1 MRSDRLGFWR
11 NVRIIACAMLLAA
24 ACGFAGCGDD
34 DDGSPTGGNDDNIVP
49 LIDSVRVSV
58 PVTAPADT
66 VEVRCYARDGDGDAM
81 QYTWQAEDGAIVGGG
96 SAVKWVAATGNRSHS
111 INVTVADGNGGT
123 AVSDTA
129 IEVMEGTFL
138 VQTGDGL
145 VAIGA
150 RGESFVLS
158 PSTAFVEV
166 LGTRIFMKGSHGIR
180 ELDHTGAEIGR
191 IDIDDPTVSGYDF
204 AMLPSGG
211 FAFASNESDSV
222 AFMGPNGA
230 VEAQV
235 EMPNPSDDN
244 LQNVDGLVVGSRL
257 ILSENGNN
265 ELLAFDLNTHEASV
279 FRSFPNWG
287 GWLGAID
294 YDGGLFYLCG
304 GRVIRRF
311 SETGEPEDVATLP
324 QGNITGIVVVG
335 NYAYAVVN
343 FEGTLHRIDTRTG
356 ADEILVRELGYPQ
369 DIEHLPVRL
378 QPPPNR

>member
-1 MRSDRLGFWR
+1 MMIDNRGLPRHARSVAFA
-11 NVRIIACAMLLAA
+11 IALAA
-24 ACGFAGCGDD
+24 AFGLAGCGDRD
-34 DDGSPTGGNDDNIVP
+34 KASPTGGDDNIVP
-49 LIDSVRVSV
+49 VIDSVRVSV

-66 VEVRCYARDGDGDAM
+66 VEVRCYAHDGDGDAM
-81 QYTWQAEDGAIVGGG
+81 QYAWQAEDGTVVGSG
-96 SAVKWVAATGNRSHS
+96 STVKWVAATGDRSHS
-111 INVTVADGNGGT
+111 INVTVTDGNGGT
-123 AVSDTA
+123 AVSDA
-129 IEVMEGTFL
+129 AVEVMSGTLL
-138 VQTGDGL
+138 VQTRDGL
-145 VAIGA
+145 IAVGA
-150 RGESFVLS
+150 RGESFTLS
-158 PSTAFVEV
+158 PSSGSVEV
-166 LGTRIFMKGSHGIR
+166 LGTRIFMMGWHR
-180 ELDHTGAEIGR
+180 VTELDHTGTEIGD
-191 IDIDDPTVSGYDF
+191 INIDDPSVSGYDF

-211 FAFASNESDSV
+211 FAFASNSSDSV

-235 EMPNPSDDN
+235 EMPNPSDDS
-244 LQNVDGLVVGSRL
+244 LQNVDGVVVGSRL

-265 ELLAFDLNTHEASV
+265 ELVAFDLNTHAASI

-304 GRVIRRF
+304 GTVIRRF

-343 FEGTLHRIDTRTG
+343 FEGALHRVDTRTG
-356 ADEILVRELGYPQ
+356 ADEVLVSGLTYPQ

-378 QPPPNR
+378 APPPGR